1 VSSLA
6 VLLYCIRMV
15 IDWVTHE
22 TIPPAETR
30 RGKEPMGTVA

>member
-1 VSSLA
+1 VSSPAL
-6 VLLYCIRMV
+6 LLYCTRMA

-22 TIPPAETR
+22 TMPPAETR